1 MAEIT
6 DMRQEIDKLD
16 KELLNVLTKRFE
28 FCKKIGIVKVKNGQ
42 ALKVPEREEEVLNH
56 CTQVAKELGL
66 ESNFVRKLFSLI
78 MAQSVALEEKQKNL

>member
-28 FCKKIGIVKVKNGQ
+28 CCKKIGIIKLKNGQ
-42 ALKVPEREEEVLNH
+42 ALRVPEREKEVLYH
-56 CTQVAKELGL
+56 CTEIAKSLGL

-78 MAQSVALEEKQKNL
+78 MSQSVTLEEKLKNL